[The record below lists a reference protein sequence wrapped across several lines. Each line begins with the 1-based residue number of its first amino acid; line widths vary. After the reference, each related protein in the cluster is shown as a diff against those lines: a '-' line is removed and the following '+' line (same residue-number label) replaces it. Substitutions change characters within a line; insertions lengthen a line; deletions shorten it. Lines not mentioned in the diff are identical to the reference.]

1 MESGQAEANQVL
13 SLFTGFHSLNSLNW
27 GICSDE
33 AAVDFFFGWFVC
45 FCLGAVNKESFLF
58 NCLSCERGVFRRGS
72 HVFRCCTVYS
82 TLELNK

>member
-1 MESGQAEANQVL
+1 MESGQAHANQVL

-33 AAVDFFFGWFVC
+33 AAVDSFFDCFVC
-45 FCLGAVNKESFLF
+45 FCLGAVNKEIFLF
-58 NCLSCERGVFRRGS
+58 NCFNCERVFRRGS
-72 HVFRCCTVYS
+72 HVFRCCTVHS